1 MKYFLLLVF
10 FTSNVFAQGLGDKDR
25 RDIRGS
31 IAESCFTSQRGSQ
44 INSTMSDARIR
55 YYCSCYAQELIPDN
69 LSMATWQ
76 SAMKALQKSGNE
88 AMMNVLLNGR
98 NLHAVA
104 NSCSAQA
111 MQYVK

>member
-1 MKYFLLLVF
+1 
-10 FTSNVFAQGLGDKDR
+10 
-25 RDIRGS
+25 
-31 IAESCFTSQRGSQ
+31 
-44 INSTMSDARIR
+44 
-55 YYCSCYAQELIPDN
+55 
-69 LSMATWQ
+69 MATWQ